1 MLYSL
6 TCLFTLVCAF
16 FVYSNL
22 FGGCWEGLHLYKSHI
37 PTKEPPTGGSWV
49 SSKSFEKWFKVWWK
63 VATDMKLQVLLV
75 LIRMRVVGCHQ
86 AVLRYTQGDC
96 VVFSTWPSHRGGL
109 CVAEREPQWERD
121 RVYRSVLQKGGA
133 LGLEILRPRCTL
145 LQWEGVGGARRT
157 GARWSGFRSDSQFS
171 RFLSPLWMNPE
182 QANAAV
188 IRGKKSDGPEA
199 LAQAAFIKV
208 VTFVGLYY
216 DFFFSLL
223 LFCFRSR
230 A

>member
-1 MLYSL
+1 
-6 TCLFTLVCAF
+6 
-16 FVYSNL
+16 
-22 FGGCWEGLHLYKSHI
+22 
-37 PTKEPPTGGSWV
+37 
-49 SSKSFEKWFKVWWK
+49 
-63 VATDMKLQVLLV
+63 
-75 LIRMRVVGCHQ
+75 
-86 AVLRYTQGDC
+86 
-96 VVFSTWPSHRGGL
+96 
-109 CVAEREPQWERD
+109 
-121 RVYRSVLQKGGA
+121 
-133 LGLEILRPRCTL
+133 
-145 LQWEGVGGARRT
+145 
-157 GARWSGFRSDSQFS
+157 
-171 RFLSPLWMNPE
+171 MNPE

>member
-1 MLYSL
+1 
-6 TCLFTLVCAF
+6 
-16 FVYSNL
+16 
-22 FGGCWEGLHLYKSHI
+22 
-37 PTKEPPTGGSWV
+37 
-49 SSKSFEKWFKVWWK
+49 
-63 VATDMKLQVLLV
+63 MKLQVLLV

-188 IRGKKSDGPEA
+188 IRGKKSDGPEP

-216 DFFFSLL
+216 DFFFFIIIILFQKSCIVCWLVEFLFYGAKYLLGSNYNNNNNGEDVSAKMKPVAHVGKVLKWTQSPQLWFSL
-223 LFCFRSR
+223 
-230 A
+230 